1 MNVLNVKN
9 LSKSYAADPVFSD
22 VSFSVNRGQKV
33 ALLGQNG
40 SGKSTLLKVISG
52 EIFAD
57 SGDIILAKSSKISSI
72 TQETGFEGT
81 LFKFMLDDYSDLLKM
96 ETEMQKQLTPDELDS
111 LMLKYEKEGGYEYKA
126 NIRTVLKGL
135 GFTESE
141 WERSFDELSGGQ
153 KVRGK
158 LARVLAGRGD
168 ILLLDEPTNHL
179 DIGMIIWLENFIK
192 NTDKTVIFVSHDR
205 RFIRNTATGVLY
217 LADKNLM
224 SFNLSYEEFEKHLNI
239 EIEKGR
245 KQRRLI
251 DNRKKELE
259 EFIRK
264 YRAGIKSKQIT
275 MREKMLDELEN
286 KEKSLFALE
295 KNNTASFDIGKNREE
310 NAKVLNV
317 NKLGIGYGNDIIKE
331 NISFKLYKGEKT
343 ALIGPNGTGKSTFL
357 KVIVGRL
364 KELSG
369 DFSLGSRV
377 QTGYLDQNFQDLNL
391 DNTIMEELLNISIEL
406 DVNDVISTAAR
417 LGLESEDMNKKI
429 EVLSGG
435 EKTRVC
441 FIKLILKGANFLIL
455 DEPTNHLD
463 IEGVKALKESLVRFP
478 GVVLLVSHDR
488 YFLEG
493 IADKYIVFNNAG
505 VFEDYGSI
513 DDVIGKYSLQY
524 QPLNEKSKLESK
536 KSNAKK
542 KRVNNFKV
550 ERAKEVIEEI
560 EEQLEKLYS
569 ERNELET
576 EWERLSEVNKNI
588 DSLEEE
594 LIYKYD
600 EFEKLEKGEI

>member
-1 MNVLNVKN
+1 MNVLNVKHLN
-9 LSKSYAADPVFSD
+9 KSYAADPVFRD
-22 VSFSVNRGQKV
+22 VSFSVNKGEKA
-33 ALLGQNG
+33 ALIGQNG
-40 SGKSTLLKVISG
+40 SGKSTLLKIISG
-52 EIFAD
+52 DIPAD
-57 SGDIILAKSSKISSI
+57 SGDIILAKSSKIASI
-72 TQETGFEGT
+72 SQETCFEGT
-81 LFKFMLDDYSDLLKM
+81 LFEFMTEDYRDLLKM

-111 LMLKYEKEGGYEYKA
+111 LMLEYEKEGGYEYKA
-126 NIRTVLKGL
+126 KIRTVLKGL

-141 WERSFDELSGGQ
+141 WERSFDKLSGGE

-158 LARVLAGRGD
+158 LARVLAGRGE

-205 RFIRNTATGVLY
+205 RFIRNIATGILY

-264 YRAGIKSKQIT
+264 YRAGIKSKQVT
-275 MREKMLDELEN
+275 MREKMLDDLEN
-286 KEKSLFALE
+286 QEKSLFTPE
-295 KNNTASFDIGKNREE
+295 KNNTSSFDIGKNREE
-310 NAKVLNV
+310 NATVIDV
-317 NKLGIGYGNDIIKE
+317 NNLGIGYGSDIIKE
-331 NISFKLYKGEKT
+331 NISFKLYKGEKA
-343 ALIGPNGTGKSTFL
+343 ALIGSNGTGKSTFL
-357 KVIVGRL
+357 KVISGRIG
-364 KELSG
+364 ELAG
-369 DFSLGSRV
+369 NFSLGSRV
-377 QTGYLDQNFQDLNL
+377 QTGYLDQNFDDLNL
-391 DNTIMEELLNISIEL
+391 DNTIMEELLNISTEL
-406 DVNDVISTAAR
+406 DVNDVLSTAAR
-417 LGLESEDMNKKI
+417 LGLESEDMHKKI

-441 FIKLILKGANFLIL
+441 FIKLVLKGANFLIL

-463 IEGVKALKESLVRFP
+463 IEGVKALKESLLRFS
-478 GVVLLVSHDR
+478 GAVLLVSHDR
-488 YFLEG
+488 FFLDG
-493 IADKYIVFNNAG
+493 IADKYIVFNNTG
-505 VFEDYGSI
+505 IFEDYGSI
-513 DDVIGKYSLQY
+513 DNIIEKYSLQY
-524 QPLNEKSKLESK
+524 QPVNGKKKGESK
-536 KSNAKK
+536 SSGVKK

-550 ERAKEVIEEI
+550 DQAKEVILEI

-569 ERNELET
+569 ERNKLET
-576 EWERLSEVNKNI
+576 EWERLTEVNKNI

-600 EFEKLEKGEI
+600 ELEKLEKGEV